1 MFSITNLMSK
11 VSSFLS
17 SANSLPNQIDNR
29 IKKTPPILL
38 GNIQLQLVSDVSE
51 SYSNDVPTVPIDDGT
66 QIADN
71 ITPNPLELSFKVQ
84 IVGANH
90 KEIFEKVIELRNKR
104 ELVDLYMVK
113 LYKNM
118 AITSIENT
126 ITSLYYTEFT
136 ISLVEIKIA
145 HISMIPAPSKKA
157 KPSVRKKTKIK
168 TTVKAKNKASG
179 KKDWEGDL
187 QSESIKLPSSNGV
200 GRNSGGGAF

>member
-17 SANSLPNQIDNR
+17 SANSLSNQIDNR

-38 GNIQLQLVSDVSE
+38 GNIQLQLVSEVSE

-71 ITPNPLELSFKVQ
+71 ITQNALELSFKVQ
-84 IVGANH
+84 IVGSNH
-90 KEIFEKVIELRNKR
+90 KEIFEKVLELRNKR
-104 ELVDLYMVK
+104 ELVDLYMIK

-118 AITSIENT
+118 AITNIENT

-136 ISLVEIKIA
+136 ISLVEVKIA
-145 HISMIPAPSKKA
+145 HVSMIPSPSPKA
-157 KPSVRKKTKIK
+157 KASVRNTTKIK
-168 TTVKAKNKASG
+168 TTAKAKKNTKTITKAVTKNKSSG
-179 KKDWEGDL
+179 VKDWEGDL
-187 QSESIKLPSSNGV
+187 QSEHIKLP
-200 GRNSGGGAF
+200 

>member
-17 SANSLPNQIDNR
+17 SANSLSNQIDNC

-136 ISLVEIKIA
+136 ITLVEIKIA
-145 HISMIPAPSKKA
+145 HVSMIPAPSKKA
-157 KPSVRKKTKIK
+157 KPAVRKKTKIK
-168 TTVKAKNKASG
+168 TTAKAKNKTSG

-187 QSESIKLPSSNGV
+187 QSEHIRLP
-200 GRNSGGGAF
+200 GA

>member
-17 SANSLPNQIDNR
+17 SANSLSNQINNC

-84 IVGANH
+84 IVRANH
-90 KEIFEKVIELRNKR
+90 KEIFEKIIELRNKR

-136 ISLVEIKIA
+136 ITLVEIKIA
-145 HISMIPAPSKKA
+145 HVSMIPAPSKKA
-157 KPSVRKKTKIK
+157 KPAVRKKTKIK
-168 TTVKAKNKASG
+168 TTAKAKNKTSG

-187 QSESIKLPSSNGV
+187 QSEHIRLP
-200 GRNSGGGAF
+200 GA

>member
-17 SANSLPNQIDNR
+17 SANSLSNQIDNC

-90 KEIFEKVIELRNKR
+90 KEIFEKIIELRNKR

-157 KPSVRKKTKIK
+157 KPAVRKKTKIK
-168 TTVKAKNKASG
+168 TTAKAKNKTSG

-187 QSESIKLPSSNGV
+187 QSEHIRLP
-200 GRNSGGGAF
+200 GA

>member
-17 SANSLPNQIDNR
+17 SANSLSNQIDNR

-38 GNIQLQLVSDVSE
+38 GNIQLQLVSEVSE

-90 KEIFEKVIELRNKR
+90 KEIFEKIIELRNKR

-126 ITSLYYTEFT
+126 ITSLYYTEFI

-157 KPSVRKKTKIK
+157 KPTVRKKTKIK
-168 TTVKAKNKASG
+168 TTVKAKNKVSG

-187 QSESIKLPSSNGV
+187 QSEHIRLP
-200 GRNSGGGAF
+200 GA

>member
-17 SANSLPNQIDNR
+17 SANSLSNQIDNR

-38 GNIQLQLVSDVSE
+38 GNIQLQLVSEVSE

-145 HISMIPAPSKKA
+145 HISMILAPSKKA
-157 KPSVRKKTKIK
+157 KPVVRKKTKIK
-168 TTVKAKNKASG
+168 TTAKAKNKASG

-187 QSESIKLPSSNGV
+187 QSEHIRLP
-200 GRNSGGGAF
+200 GA

>member
-11 VSSFLS
+11 VSSFLN
-17 SANSLPNQIDNR
+17 SANSLSNQIDNR

-38 GNIQLQLVSDVSE
+38 GNIQLQLVSDLSE

-71 ITPNPLELSFKVQ
+71 ITPNPLEISFKVQ
-84 IVGANH
+84 IVGADH
-90 KEIFEKVIELRNKR
+90 KEIFEKIIELRNKR

-126 ITSLYYTEFT
+126 ITSLYYTEFI

-187 QSESIKLPSSNGV
+187 QSESIKLPSSNGA

>member
-17 SANSLPNQIDNR
+17 SANSLSNQIDNC

-90 KEIFEKVIELRNKR
+90 KEIFEKIIELRNKR

-136 ISLVEIKIA
+136 ITLVEIKIA
-145 HISMIPAPSKKA
+145 HVSMIPAPSKKA
-157 KPSVRKKTKIK
+157 KPAVRKKTKIK
-168 TTVKAKNKASG
+168 TTAKAKNKTSG

-187 QSESIKLPSSNGV
+187 QSEHIRLP
-200 GRNSGGGAF
+200 GA

>member
-17 SANSLPNQIDNR
+17 SANSLSNQIDNH

-38 GNIQLQLVSDVSE
+38 GNIQFQLVSDVSE

-157 KPSVRKKTKIK
+157 KPVVRKKTKIK
-168 TTVKAKNKASG
+168 TTATTKAKNKVSG

-187 QSESIKLPSSNGV
+187 QSEHIKLP
-200 GRNSGGGAF
+200 GA

>member
-17 SANSLPNQIDNR
+17 SANSLSNQIDNR

-38 GNIQLQLVSDVSE
+38 GNIQLQLVSEVSE

-136 ISLVEIKIA
+136 ITLVEIKIA
-145 HISMIPAPSKKA
+145 HVSMIPAPSKKA
-157 KPSVRKKTKIK
+157 KPAVRKKTKIK
-168 TTVKAKNKASG
+168 TTAKAKNKTSG

-187 QSESIKLPSSNGV
+187 QSEHIRLP
-200 GRNSGGGAF
+200 GA

>member
-17 SANSLPNQIDNR
+17 SANSLSNQIDNR

-90 KEIFEKVIELRNKR
+90 KEIFEKIIELRNKR

-136 ISLVEIKIA
+136 ITLVEIKIA
-145 HISMIPAPSKKA
+145 HVSMIPAPSKKA
-157 KPSVRKKTKIK
+157 KPAVRKKTKIK
-168 TTVKAKNKASG
+168 TTAKAKNKTSG

-187 QSESIKLPSSNGV
+187 QSEHIRLP
-200 GRNSGGGAF
+200 GA

>member
-17 SANSLPNQIDNR
+17 SANSLSNQIDNR

-38 GNIQLQLVSDVSE
+38 GNIQLQLVSDLSE

-71 ITPNPLELSFKVQ
+71 ITPNPLEMSFKVQ
-84 IVGANH
+84 IVGADH
-90 KEIFEKVIELRNKR
+90 KEIFEKIIELRNKR

-118 AITSIENT
+118 AITSIENI

-157 KPSVRKKTKIK
+157 KPTVRKKTKIK
-168 TTVKAKNKASG
+168 TTVKAKNKVSG

-187 QSESIKLPSSNGV
+187 QSEHIRLP
-200 GRNSGGGAF
+200 GA

>member
-17 SANSLPNQIDNR
+17 SANSLSNQIDNR

-38 GNIQLQLVSDVSE
+38 GNIQLQLVSEVSE

-90 KEIFEKVIELRNKR
+90 KEIFEKIIELRNKR

-136 ISLVEIKIA
+136 ITLVEIKIA
-145 HISMIPAPSKKA
+145 HVSMIPAPSKKA
-157 KPSVRKKTKIK
+157 KPAVRKKTKIK
-168 TTVKAKNKASG
+168 TTAKAKNKTSG

-187 QSESIKLPSSNGV
+187 QSEHIRLP
-200 GRNSGGGAF
+200 GA

>member
-17 SANSLPNQIDNR
+17 SANSLSNQIDNR

-38 GNIQLQLVSDVSE
+38 GNIQLQLVSEVSE

-104 ELVDLYMVK
+104 ELVDLYMLK

-157 KPSVRKKTKIK
+157 KPVVRKKTKIK
-168 TTVKAKNKASG
+168 TTATTKAKNKVSG

-187 QSESIKLPSSNGV
+187 QSEHIKLP
-200 GRNSGGGAF
+200 GA

>member
-17 SANSLPNQIDNR
+17 SANSLSNQIDNR

-38 GNIQLQLVSDVSE
+38 GNIQLQLVSEVSE

-157 KPSVRKKTKIK
+157 KPAVRKKTKIK
-168 TTVKAKNKASG
+168 TTAKAKNKTSG

-187 QSESIKLPSSNGV
+187 QSEHIKLP
-200 GRNSGGGAF
+200 

>member
-17 SANSLPNQIDNR
+17 SANSLSNQIDNR

-38 GNIQLQLVSDVSE
+38 GNIQLQLVSEVSE

-71 ITPNPLELSFKVQ
+71 ITQNALELSFKVQ
-84 IVGANH
+84 IVGSNH
-90 KEIFEKVIELRNKR
+90 KEIFEKVLELRNKR
-104 ELVDLYMVK
+104 ELVDLYMIK

-118 AITSIENT
+118 AITNIENT

-136 ISLVEIKIA
+136 ISLAEVKIA
-145 HISMIPAPSKKA
+145 HVSMIPSPSPKA
-157 KPSVRKKTKIK
+157 KASVRNKTKIK
-168 TTVKAKNKASG
+168 TTAKAKKNTKVTTKSKSSSA
-179 KKDWEGDL
+179 KDWEGDL
-187 QSESIKLPSSNGV
+187 QSEHIKLP
-200 GRNSGGGAF
+200 

>member
-17 SANSLPNQIDNR
+17 SANSLSNQIDNH

-38 GNIQLQLVSDVSE
+38 GNIQLQLVSEVSE

-118 AITSIENT
+118 
-126 ITSLYYTEFT
+126 
-136 ISLVEIKIA
+136 
-145 HISMIPAPSKKA
+145 
-157 KPSVRKKTKIK
+157 
-168 TTVKAKNKASG
+168 
-179 KKDWEGDL
+179 L
-187 QSESIKLPSSNGV
+187 QMKEYPSSPVSCRCIWELQLSHQNNFYLYIWAKSPPHQPN
-200 GRNSGGGAF
+200 RRF

>member
-17 SANSLPNQIDNR
+17 SANSLSNQIDNR

-38 GNIQLQLVSDVSE
+38 GNIQLQLVSDLSE

-71 ITPNPLELSFKVQ
+71 ITPNPLEMSFKVQ
-84 IVGANH
+84 IVGADH
-90 KEIFEKVIELRNKR
+90 KEIFEKIIELRNKR

-157 KPSVRKKTKIK
+157 KPTVRKKTKIK
-168 TTVKAKNKASG
+168 TTVKAKNKVSG

-187 QSESIKLPSSNGV
+187 QSEHIRLP
-200 GRNSGGGAF
+200 GA

>member
-17 SANSLPNQIDNR
+17 SANSLSNQIDNH

-84 IVGANH
+84 IIGANH

-104 ELVDLYMVK
+104 ELVDLYMIK

-118 AITSIENT
+118 AITNIENT

-136 ISLVEIKIA
+136 ISLVEVKIA
-145 HISMIPAPSKKA
+145 HVSMIPSPSPKA
-157 KPSVRKKTKIK
+157 KASVRNKTKIK
-168 TTVKAKNKASG
+168 TTAKAKKNTKVTTKSKSSSA
-179 KKDWEGDL
+179 KDWEGDL
-187 QSESIKLPSSNGV
+187 QSEHIKLP
-200 GRNSGGGAF
+200 

>member
-17 SANSLPNQIDNR
+17 SANSLSNQIDNR

-38 GNIQLQLVSDVSE
+38 GNIQLQLVSEVSE

-118 AITSIENT
+118 AITSIENA

-157 KPSVRKKTKIK
+157 KPVVRKKTKIK
-168 TTVKAKNKASG
+168 TTATTKAKNKVSG

-187 QSESIKLPSSNGV
+187 QSEHIKLP
-200 GRNSGGGAF
+200 GA